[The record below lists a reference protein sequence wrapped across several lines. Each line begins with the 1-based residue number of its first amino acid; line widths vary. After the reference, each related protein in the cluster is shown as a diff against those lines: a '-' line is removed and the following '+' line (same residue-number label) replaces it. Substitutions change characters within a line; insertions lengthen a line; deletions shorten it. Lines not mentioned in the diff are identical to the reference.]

1 MSRNTKRV
9 ATVSAVPPP
18 AAEAPA
24 ENNNVTEVAN
34 RTANT
39 EFVELPSRGMFYPA
53 NQPLRGQEVV
63 EIRYMTARDE
73 DILTSPTLLQKGLAV
88 DKFIQNILVDQSIR
102 VDSLLVGD
110 KSAIMVAA
118 RITGYGPDY
127 EVNIKCPEC
136 GSESEFAF
144 DLSDYEKYFN
154 KFEQV
159 KEFQDLNNGTFS
171 IVLPQ
176 SGNEVVVRLLTSADE
191 KSILNRQKSK
201 KKNKLADSQ
210 TTDLLKMFIV
220 SIDGVSD
227 PVNLDDMIMN
237 MSARDSRL
245 LRREYTKLVPT
256 VKIVET
262 FDCMF
267 CGTETEMEVP
277 LEARFFWPDF

>member
-9 ATVSAVPPP
+9 AAAPVAPQADVPS
-18 AAEAPA
+18 A
-24 ENNNVTEVAN
+24 ENKEITQVAR

-39 EFVELPSRGMFYPA
+39 EFVELPSRGLFYP
-53 NQPLRGQEVV
+53 NNHPLKGQEVV

-73 DILTSPTLLQKGLAV
+73 DILTSPTLLQKGIAI
-88 DKFIQNILVDQSIR
+88 DKFIQNILVDQRIQ

-127 EVNIKCPEC
+127 EVEVTCEEC
-136 GSESEFAF
+136 NTESEFKF
-144 DLSDYEKYFN
+144 DLSDYQKYFV

-159 KEFQDLNNGTFS
+159 EEFTDLNNGTFS
-171 IVLPQ
+171 VNLPQ
-176 SGNEVVVRLLTSADE
+176 SGQDVIVRLLTSADE
-191 KSILNRQKSK
+191 RSVVKKQKIK
-201 KKNKLADSQ
+201 KKNKLAESQ

-227 PVNLDDMIMN
+227 PAGLDDLIMN
-237 MSARDSRL
+237 MSARDSRF
-245 LRREYTKLVPT
+245 LRKSYTKLVPN
-256 VKIVET
+256 VKMVET
-262 FDCMF
+262 FECMF
-267 CGTETEMEVP
+267 CGAQTEMEVP

>member
-24 ENNNVTEVAN
+24 ENNNVTELAN

-53 NQPLRGQEVV
+53 NHPLRGQEVV

-159 KEFQDLNNGTFS
+159 EEFQDLNNGTFS